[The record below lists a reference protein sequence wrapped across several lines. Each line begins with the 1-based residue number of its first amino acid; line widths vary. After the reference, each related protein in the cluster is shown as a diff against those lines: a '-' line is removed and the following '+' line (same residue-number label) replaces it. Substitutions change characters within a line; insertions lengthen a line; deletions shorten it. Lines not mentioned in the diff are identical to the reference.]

1 MRVISLNG
9 AAFIFLQK
17 GERLKE
23 NEGLAHNKFPDRR
36 YVLWPRGDGWDV
48 RVKLYHFGKAS
59 WEPVADSLFSD
70 EDAAWQAAF
79 VHLNDNPT
87 SFLYTGRC
95 KREGFYGPIQTLMQ
109 ESNSYER
116 DF

>member
-1 MRVISLNG
+1 MRVVSLNG

-48 RVKLYHFGKAS
+48 RVKVYHLEKAS
-59 WEPVADSLFSD
+59 WLPIAESLFPN
-70 EDAAWQAAF
+70 EDDAWQAAF
-79 VHLNDNPT
+79 KHLSDYPILILD
-87 SFLYTGRC
+87 FL
-95 KREGFYGPIQTLMQ
+95 
-109 ESNSYER
+109 
-116 DF
+116 